1 MDRPLRL
8 GIVAQHAAYPVCMRF
23 TEHEMTVGLA
33 GAAKYLL
40 SMQNRDVRRGKVNI
54 DDLWN
59 SLEKFGRFQ
68 ILDSISDQ
76 VLPIMV
82 ALPDV
87 EVKGGEKVTFTDE
100 QIKATVEEH
109 TGQVVGVLKRS
120 ATIRARIELI
130 KAALAALPARQD
142 PDGLFSVPDDFT
154 VPDDLSGL

>member
-1 MDRPLRL
+1 
-8 GIVAQHAAYPVCMRF
+8 MRF

-33 GAAKYLL
+33 GAAKFMLA
-40 SMQNRDVRRGKVNI
+40 MQNRDVRRGKVDV

-59 SLEKFGRFQ
+59 SLEKFARFQ
-68 ILDSISDQ
+68 ILDGLSEQ

-87 EVKGGEKVTFTDE
+87 EVEPGHKVTFTDA
-100 QIKATVEEH
+100 QIKATVEEQA
-109 TGQVVGVLKRS
+109 GQVVGVLKRA
-120 ATIRARIELI
+120 ATIKARTELI

-142 PDGLFSVPDDFT
+142 PDGLLT